1 MCRTKE
7 DTTRAAGVPGFERS
21 YAEGNDLHSQFYTDF
36 MNIVGSS
43 PKGDWVMSK
52 VLVVYCSMS
61 GNTKAAAE
69 AIAEGARTAGA
80 RVTLKKGADAQPKD
94 LLECDA
100 VALGSYDAFSYMG
113 GGLKDFLDRAFY
125 PTQGQVTDK
134 PYVAF
139 LTHGGGGKAI
149 ESIESI
155 AQSFKFKKAV
165 KPVLV
170 KGKPEGQAIVD
181 LKALG
186 AKLAAAAGK

>member
-1 MCRTKE
+1 MAR
-7 DTTRAAGVPGFERS
+7 
-21 YAEGNDLHSQFYTDF
+21 
-36 MNIVGSS
+36 
-43 PKGDWVMSK
+43 

-69 AIAEGARTAGA
+69 AVAAGAKGAGA
-80 RVTLKKGADAQPKD
+80 RVTLRTGTDAQPED

-134 PYVAF
+134 PYAAF
-139 LTHGGGGKAI
+139 VTHGGGGKAGQSV
-149 ESIESI
+149 ESLAQAFKLKKIAPTVSI
-155 AQSFKFKKAV
+155 S
-165 KPVLV
+165 
-170 KGKPEGQAIVD
+170 GKPTGQAIVE

-186 AKLAAAAGK
+186 AKLADAGGK

>member
-1 MCRTKE
+1 
-7 DTTRAAGVPGFERS
+7 
-21 YAEGNDLHSQFYTDF
+21 
-36 MNIVGSS
+36 
-43 PKGDWVMSK
+43 MSK

-69 AIAEGARTAGA
+69 AIAEGAKAAGA
-80 RVTLKKGADAQPKD
+80 RVTLKNGVDAEPKD

-125 PTQGQVTDK
+125 PTQSQVTDK
-134 PYVAF
+134 PYAGF

-149 ESIESI
+149 QSIESV
-155 AQSFKFKKAV
+155 AHSFKLKKIAE
-165 KPVLV
+165 PVLV
-170 KGKPEGQAIVD
+170 KGKPEGQAIAA

-186 AKLAAAAGK
+186 AKLAAGK